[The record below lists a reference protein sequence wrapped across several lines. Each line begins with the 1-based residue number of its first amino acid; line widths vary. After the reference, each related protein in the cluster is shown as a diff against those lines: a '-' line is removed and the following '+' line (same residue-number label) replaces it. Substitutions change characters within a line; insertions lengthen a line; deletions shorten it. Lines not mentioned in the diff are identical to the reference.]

1 MLPYTVYNIMLL
13 ILLIS
18 HLSFMSDMLLSFLLD
33 NNFLLDIVSVNMLPL
48 MLYNIMSLPLYMRS
62 FMLHYMFM
70 LHSHLMLHI
79 SYYLVLPLF
88 HLFHSIHNLYSHMLI
103 MLYYI
108 FMLHMH
114 YMSSYSYYML
124 SLVLLNFMLHSSDML
139 LLIMYYMFM
148 FHMPVMLSHSMLYSH
163 SMLSFI
169 ILLHLHSLHS
179 LLYSI
184 LLSSNL
190 PS

>member
-1 MLPYTVYNIMLL
+1 MLL

-18 HLSFMSDMLLSFLLD
+18 HLSFNLDMLLAFILD
-33 NNFLLDIVSVNMLPL
+33 NNFLLDIVSGHMLPL
-48 MLYNIMSLPLYMRS
+48 MLYNIMSLPLYMHS

-70 LHSHLMLHI
+70 LHSLLMLHI
-79 SYYLVLPLF
+79 SYYLVSPLF

-114 YMSSYSYYML
+114 YNFIYSYYMSL
-124 SLVLLNFMLHSSDML
+124 LVLLNIMLHSSDML

-148 FHMPVMLSHSMLYSH
+148 FHMPVM
-163 SMLSFI
+163 
-169 ILLHLHSLHS
+169 
-179 LLYSI
+179 
-184 LLSSNL
+184 
-190 PS
+190 